1 MKLDSLYSAV
11 RRVPVQGK
19 VRNKTARL
27 RLRGRQQIAKK
38 VGEEAVEV
46 VIAALSRKRPET
58 ISESVDLLYH
68 LVVLWA
74 DMKID
79 PAEIWEELEHRIET
93 KAIL

>member
-11 RRVPVQGK
+11 RRVPVQSK
-19 VRNKTARL
+19 IRNKTARL
-27 RLRGRQQIAKK
+27 RLRGRRQIAKK

-46 VIAALSRKRPET
+46 VIAALANHRPET
-58 ISESVDLLYH
+58 IRESVDLLYH

-79 PAEIWEELEHRIET
+79 PTEIWEELEHRIET
-93 KAIL
+93 KAII